1 MAIYPGSQSVP
12 ERIVGQ
18 LSHMRLSAPTQLQD
32 FAAHSETVNCLQLGR
47 KSAQVLVTGGDDARV
62 NMWAVGK
69 PNPIISLEGHASA
82 VECVSFDWNEEVVI
96 AGSAGGQLKLWDLE
110 NSKVM
115 RTLAGHRAGCLAVDF
130 HPFGEYFA
138 SGSLDTNL
146 KIWDI
151 RKKNCIVTY
160 TGHTKGIEHVRIS
173 PDGRW
178 VVSGSQ
184 DGMVKLWDLR
194 AGKLMSDFQHA
205 AAITSMDFHPCYFQL
220 ATGCA
225 DRTVRVWDLENLQL
239 LHHTPAEATGIT
251 SVRFVPD
258 GRHLVTTCRDY
269 LRARKLEPEHE
280 ICDTVRVDWNN
291 FGDLAFNSGQLVA
304 CTMSSTFVGVWLVDL
319 ISGDSGRTSE
329 GTLGEG
335 TLAAHAHASAGVG
348 TPTVTTAAGVLAAS
362 SHSAMPDVPAD
373 PTVVSAG
380 LDAKAAARRAR
391 AKGTTAT
398 DLATAEQVVGQ
409 SGQEAGLQHSTVGD
423 DSSSGNDTRWTPAER
438 DAGPAPDA
446 KRSGDGGGDRLDTM
460 SGWHVGSADTLA
472 VASADFERRWE
483 ASNTIASSP
492 SNALDVEITPPVED
506 LDVLLR
512 AGHRSVC
519 ETMSLRLSDLQKIG
533 AMWTQGDMHGALAS
547 MEALHDDGAI
557 ADVFSVFLR
566 SGGLGS
572 GDAGAVAAQLLSL
585 DDAAAMLPLAVRLAN
600 SHQEP
605 HVMMGLEVA
614 QLLLHAFAEV
624 IASSRLL
631 QLHNARDL
639 AAAER
644 AEKCARCCE
653 QLFAMRDRASGLTQR
668 GGHCAI
674 KARLY
679 LKAISTHFT
688 T

>member
-1 MAIYPGSQSVP
+1 M
-12 ERIVGQ
+12 R
-18 LSHMRLSAPTQLQD
+18 LSLSAPTQLQE
-32 FAAHSETVNCLQLGR
+32 FAAHSEAVNCLQLGR

-69 PNPIISLEGHASA
+69 PNPIISLEGHTSA

-160 TGHTKGIEHVRIS
+160 KGHTKGIEHVRIS

-194 AGKLMSDFQHA
+194 AGKLMSDFQHD

-239 LHHTPAEATGIT
+239 LHHTPPEATGIT

-258 GRHLVTTCRDY
+258 GSHLVTTCRDY
-269 LRARKLEPEHE
+269 LRTRALEPEHE
-280 ICDTVRVDWNN
+280 ICDTVRVDWSN

-304 CTMSSTFVGVWLVDL
+304 CTISSTFVGVWLVDL
-319 ISGDSGRTSE
+319 ISGDGSSGHS
-329 GTLGEG
+329 EG
-335 TLAAHAHASAGVG
+335 TLAAHANANAGAG
-348 TPTVTTAAGVLAAS
+348 TVVTATGVLAAS
-362 SHSAMPDVPAD
+362 THGATTAGPAD
-373 PTVVSAG
+373 PTVVS
-380 LDAKAAARRAR
+380 
-391 AKGTTAT
+391 T
-398 DLATAEQVVGQ
+398 ATAEQMVATPGQ
-409 SGQEAGLQHSTVGD
+409 DADPRRSSVGD
-423 DSSSGNDTRWTPAER
+423 DSGSGRDTRWIPAER
-438 DAGPAPDA
+438 DVGPVLDA
-446 KRSGDGGGDRLDTM
+446 LPSSDDGDGLNTA
-460 SGWHVGSADTLA
+460 SGWHAGSVDNLA
-472 VASADFERRWE
+472 AASGEPLVQSGPGVESSSCSEPRGAANASLMGSQGHRYGSDQPPSDAHRGVE
-483 ASNTIASSP
+483 ASETTANVANPLSSA
-492 SNALDVEITPPVED
+492 ALGVEIAPPTND

-512 AGHRSVC
+512 AGHGSVC
-519 ETMSLRLSDLQKIG
+519 ETMSARLRDLQNIG
-533 AMWTQGDMHGALAS
+533 AMWAQGDMHGALAS
-547 MEALHDDGAI
+547 METLNDGAVV
-557 ADVFSVFLR
+557 DVFSVFLR

-572 GDAGAVAAQLLSL
+572 SDAGAVAAQLLSL
-585 DDAAAMLPLAVRLAN
+585 DDAVAMLPLAVRLAN
-600 SHQEP
+600 SQQEP

-614 QLLLHAFAEV
+614 QLLLHAFADV
-624 IASSRLL
+624 IASSRLM

-644 AEKCARCCE
+644 AEKCARCYE
-653 QLFAMRDRASGLTQR
+653 HLFAMRDRASGLTQR

-679 LKAISTHFT
+679 LKAISTHFST
-688 T
+688 

>member
-1 MAIYPGSQSVP
+1 M
-12 ERIVGQ
+12 R
-18 LSHMRLSAPTQLQD
+18 LSLSAPTQLQE
-32 FAAHSETVNCLQLGR
+32 FAAHSEAVNCLQLGR

-69 PNPIISLEGHASA
+69 PNPIISLEGHTSA

-160 TGHTKGIEHVRIS
+160 KGHTKGIEHVRIS

-194 AGKLMSDFQHA
+194 AGKLMSDFQHD

-258 GRHLVTTCRDY
+258 GSHLVTTCRDY
-269 LRARKLEPEHE
+269 LRTRTLEPEHE
-280 ICDTVRVDWNN
+280 ICDTVKVDWSN
-291 FGDLAFNSGQLVA
+291 FGDLAFNAGQLVA
-304 CTMSSTFVGVWLVDL
+304 CTLRSTFVGVWLVDL
-319 ISGDSGRTSE
+319 ISGNGSSGHSE
-329 GTLGEG
+329 GTL
-335 TLAAHAHASAGVG
+335 ASNGNAGAG
-348 TPTVTTAAGVLAAS
+348 TPTVVTTTGVVGAS
-362 SHSAMPDVPAD
+362 THLTTPPVPAD
-373 PTVVSAG
+373 PTGVST
-380 LDAKAAARRAR
+380 AAAETMVATSGRDSGPRRSSIR
-391 AKGTTAT
+391 
-398 DLATAEQVVGQ
+398 
-409 SGQEAGLQHSTVGD
+409 D
-423 DSSSGNDTRWTPAER
+423 DIGNDTSWTPAER
-438 DAGPAPDA
+438 DVGLVLDAMPSGEDVDGLDTTSGWHAGPADIA
-446 KRSGDGGGDRLDTM
+446 EATAGKSLLQGGHGGQSSSSREDHGAANASLLGTEGHRY
-460 SGWHVGSADTLA
+460 GSDEPSSD
-472 VASADFERRWE
+472 VCRGVE
-483 ASNTIASSP
+483 ARKIANVTSPASSA
-492 SNALDVEITPPVED
+492 ALGVEIAPPADD

-519 ETMSLRLSDLQKIG
+519 VTMSARLSDLQKIG
-533 AMWTQGDMHGALAS
+533 AMWAQGDMHGALAS
-547 MEALHDDGAI
+547 METLNDDGAI
-557 ADVFSVFLR
+557 VDVFSVFLR
-566 SGGLGS
+566 SGGIGS

-585 DDAAAMLPLAVRLAN
+585 DDAVAMLPLAVRLAN
-600 SHQEP
+600 SQHEP

-614 QLLLHAFAEV
+614 QLLLHAFADV
-624 IASSRLL
+624 IASSRLM

-644 AEKCARCCE
+644 AEKCARCYE
-653 QLFAMRDRASGLTQR
+653 QLFAMRERASGLTQR

-679 LKAISTHFT
+679 LKAISTHFST
-688 T
+688 